1 MRKWFA
7 IVGLLFL
14 LVLAA
19 CSGGGENGSS
29 DAASTKGEDV
39 ASISIWHNFA
49 GDDLRAKTVR
59 GMIEQFQKENPEI
72 KVDAQAIP
80 VDGYRQRISTVAAA
94 DELPDVFLTYAGSY
108 TDEFY
113 EGDLIQPITPLL
125 EEHPEWRDSFLPG
138 ALDVYDYGEG
148 EIYSAPV
155 AMSATSFLYYNKQL
169 FKENN
174 VEVPK
179 TWDEFMHVIDVFN
192 KKGITPISMGNQ
204 APWVAQSTTFGAI
217 ADRVTGTEWFMD
229 AAAQDGASFTD
240 PVFIKALGYFKQLV
254 DANAYQDGANGID
267 NTQAE
272 QYFAQG
278 NTAMMINGS
287 WTISS
292 LADSASEETLQN
304 IGVSLVPA
312 ITEGEGRANTITGG
326 PGGGFLLNS
335 KTEGEA
341 KEVALELIYA
351 LSNAEAQKA
360 IAESN
365 SMVMY
370 DVNIN
375 QETVNPLFYEA
386 FNLVLEAEYA
396 PVYDLHLSAAAG
408 EAINIGLQEIML
420 GGDVESVAKKLQQA
434 QAQAVNE

>member
-1 MRKWFA
+1 MRKWFVS
-7 IVGLLFL
+7 IGLLL
-14 LVLAA
+14 LLMLAA
-19 CSGGGENGSS
+19 CSGDESGSS
-29 DAASTKGEDV
+29 DSDDTEGEHGV
-39 ASISIWHNFA
+39 SISIWHNFA
-49 GDDLRAKTVR
+49 GNDLRARTVR
-59 GMIEQFQKENPEI
+59 GMIDQFQKDHPEI
-72 KVDAQAIP
+72 KVEAQAIP

-94 DELPDVFLTYAGSY
+94 DELPDVFLTYTGSF

-125 EEHPEWRDSFLPG
+125 EKHPEWRDSFLPG
-138 ALDVYDYGEG
+138 ALDAFEYSDG

-174 VEVPK
+174 LEVPK
-179 TWDEFMHVIDVFN
+179 TWDEFMQVIDVFN
-192 KKGITPISMGNQ
+192 EKGITPIAIGNK

-217 ADRVTGTEWFMD
+217 ADRVTGTEWFID
-229 AAAQDGASFTD
+229 AVAQDGASFTD
-240 PVFIKALGYFKQLV
+240 PIFIEALGYFKQLV
-254 DANAYQDGANGID
+254 DANAYQDGANAID

-278 NTAMMINGS
+278 NAAMMINGS

-292 LADSASEETLQN
+292 LAASASEETLQN
-304 IGVSLVPA
+304 IGVSVVPA
-312 ITEGEGRANTITGG
+312 IPDGKGRANTITGG
-326 PGGGFLLNS
+326 PGGGFLLSS
-335 KTEGEA
+335 KTEGDA
-341 KEVALELIYA
+341 KEAALELIYV

-370 DVNIN
+370 DVEIDP
-375 QETVNPLFYEA
+375 EKVNPLFYEA
-386 FNLVLEAEYA
+386 FKLVREVEYV

-408 EAINIGLQEIML
+408 EAINTGLQEIML
-420 GGDVESVAKKLQQA
+420 GGDVEAVAKKLQQA
-434 QAQAVNE
+434 QARAVDE